1 VNGFGYD
8 PVFLYPADG
17 CTTAEMDPDRKNAIS
32 HRGAALRALAEK
44 LADPALRAEIDP

>member
-1 VNGFGYD
+1 
-8 PVFLYPADG
+8 
-17 CTTAEMDPDRKNAIS
+17 MDPDRKNAIS